1 VRWERGKGE
10 VESLRRVG
18 EGVLGRRE
26 SLVWLAALQ
35 LAVALGLQLASLGLP
50 GSAEAATQEA
60 AKAET
65 GAEVDIEWAYALPH
79 ELMSPFC
86 PGLTLA
92 SCSSPQAGELRLW
105 ILSQAAAGASRE
117 EIEANLYG
125 RFGDV
130 LRSTPKA
137 EGWGLWAYLVPI
149 LFFVIGGPV
158 VVYIIRRLTGGSGG
172 DGGSPTASGAPGA
185 SESRAAALVAA
196 AGAAGSDAE
205 LERLVDQEL
214 GGS

>member
-1 VRWERGKGE
+1 MRRG
-10 VESLRRVG
+10 
-18 EGVLGRRE
+18 GVLVSGAARAWPGALR
-26 SLVWLAALQ
+26 LAAF
-35 LAVALGLQLASLGLP
+35 LAVLLAVQLGVAGLSGP
-50 GSAEAATQEA
+50 AGAQAPSAAEVAAEADP
-60 AKAET
+60 KL
-65 GAEVDIEWAYALPH
+65 DIEWAYALAH

-86 PGLTLA
+86 PGRTLA
-92 SCSSPQAGELRLW
+92 ECSSPQAAELRLW
-105 ILSQAAAGASRE
+105 ILTQAAAGASRE

-158 VVYIIRRLTGGSGG
+158 VVWIIRRLAAGSGAVAER
-172 DGGSPTASGAPGA
+172 PAP
-185 SESRAAALVAA
+185 AAAPAA
-196 AGAAGSDAE
+196 SASVTADLSDAE

-214 GGS
+214 GRS